1 VYSKFS
7 YSNEF
12 STYLIKHTDQDS
24 PICTIDNLNGALDV
38 NGKNAVTKLDKAR
51 GAATVLF
58 DGSYPVR
65 VHYFS

>member
-1 VYSKFS
+1 
-7 YSNEF
+7 
-12 STYLIKHTDQDS
+12 LIKHTDQDS